1 MLLHVRWFT
10 ETGAFPVQFDV
21 ASVASTWLPLGIAFG
36 ATAVAVLLSRLRND
50 RTLLPGPL
58 ELGIES
64 HDYQRLLSWMPL
76 VIGLHAAIPLLV
88 AGTER
93 YLLVPNMPL
102 SWSLAGGLIGLA
114 QIAVALSFL
123 YGFMTRA
130 ASVLLALVWAA
141 GILLFGPFQPLEQ
154 ALFLGIAF
162 FLFASGRGPLA
173 FDMAIGKLHR
183 PIESLLPRAVPVLR
197 ILTGLSICVAAF
209 TEKLWNA
216 PMALAFLED
225 HPFNFFPAIGLDGIT
240 DLHFVLLIGTIELT
254 FGALLISGTF
264 IRVMI
269 LILWLPFNLTLPFLG
284 WRELVG
290 HLPIYGIMA
299 LLLIWGERR
308 PATER
313 ALERGLEE
321 REAEPM
327 K

>member
-10 ETGAFPVQFDV
+10 DTGSFPVQLDAV
-21 ASVASTWLPLGIAFG
+21 SVATTWLPLGVALG
-36 ATAVAVLLSRLRND
+36 ATAVAMFLSRLRED
-50 RTLLPGPL
+50 RSLLPGPL
-58 ELGIES
+58 ELGIEW

-102 SWSLAGGLIGLA
+102 GWSLTGGLLGLA

-141 GILLFGPFQPLEQ
+141 GILLFGVFQPLEQ

-183 PIESLLPRAVPVLR
+183 PVQSLIPHAVPVLR
-197 ILTGLSICVAAF
+197 VFTGVSICVAAF

-225 HPFNFFPAIGLDGIT
+225 RPFNFFPAIGLAGVT
-240 DLHFVLLIGTIELT
+240 DLHFVLLVGTIELA
-254 FGALLISGTF
+254 FGALLISGVF

-284 WRELVG
+284 WTELVG

-308 PATER
+308 PETEH

-327 K
+327 M